1 MSAATELPDKS
12 ARDAASTL
20 LGDNAFIEAGAGTGK
35 STTLVS
41 RILNTI
47 TGPSPVSITS
57 IAAITFT
64 DRAGAELRH
73 RVRERMAKRLEASN
87 DTPADQQALAT
98 ALGRSGLDQ
107 GLGYRVGD
115 WQVAVSQRHRP
126 QLASR

>member
-64 DRAGAELRH
+64 ERAGAELRH

-87 DTPADQQALAT
+87 DTPADQQALTT
-98 ALGRSGLDQ
+98 ALRDLDAAPI
-107 GLGYRVGD
+107 GTIHSF
-115 WQVAVSQRHRP
+115 AQRILRT
-126 QLASR
+126 QATRRA